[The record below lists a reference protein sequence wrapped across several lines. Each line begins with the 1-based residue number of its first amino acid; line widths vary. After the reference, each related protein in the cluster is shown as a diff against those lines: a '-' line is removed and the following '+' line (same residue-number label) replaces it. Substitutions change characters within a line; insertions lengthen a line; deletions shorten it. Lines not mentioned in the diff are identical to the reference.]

1 MLDKLHCYW
10 ILIFFT
16 NGVIICWGTKK
27 CLETPSNLITDNN
40 VILPITH
47 QEFFKI
53 VGSYV
58 AGGKNWARTSIVI
71 EPQSL
76 STFRIRSYCHDY
88 NADAIT
94 VNYITLGY

>member
-1 MLDKLHCYW
+1 M
-10 ILIFFT
+10 I
-16 NGVIICWGTKK
+16 VCWGTKK

-53 VGSYV
+53 LGSYV
-58 AGGKNWARTSIVI
+58 AGGRNWARTSIVI